1 MPAISCNHCKK
12 LISDQ
17 EESCPFCA
25 SPQYKPTPTVS
36 IPAKSTLLPS
46 STPVTSWL
54 VAVNIL
60 LFVACLVVDLNNGR
74 TVGNI
79 LVSLGH
85 PSTPTLQL
93 FGMTGNFSWTCGYWW
108 TLITAS
114 FLHGGLLHIYFNM
127 SALMQLGEITRV
139 LLGPSRVIITYIA
152 TGIGGFAL
160 SNVWSNAPTIGASCS
175 IFGLMGVL
183 LVFGHRRG
191 GELGK
196 TLRQSVLRWTIIGLA
211 MGFLIPMINN
221 AGHIG
226 GLLTGLLLGAIF
238 PARESTGE
246 SSGLQIFAMVLL
258 CVSIVLVGWNAL
270 FLSKLIGQTQQMGVM
285 VCENYDILFR

>member
-1 MPAISCNHCKK
+1 MPAVSCKNCKK

-25 SPQYKPTPTVS
+25 ATQYRQPPVTHNPPS
-36 IPAKSTLLPS
+36 SMLSS

-54 VAVNIL
+54 VAVNVL
-60 LFVACLVVDLNNGR
+60 LFIACLVVDLKNGR
-74 TVGNI
+74 SMGNI
-79 LVSLGH
+79 LTSLGH
-85 PSTPTLQL
+85 PSNSTLEL
-93 FGMTGNFSWTCGYWW
+93 FGMTGNFAGTCGYWW
-108 TLITAS
+108 TLVTAS

-127 SALMQLGEITRV
+127 SALMQLGEVTRV
-139 LLGPSRVIITYIA
+139 LLGPSRVIITYVVS
-152 TGIGGFAL
+152 GIGGFAL
-160 SNVWSNAPTIGASCS
+160 SNDWSNAPTIGASCS

-183 LVFGHRRG
+183 LVFGQRRG

-211 MGFLIPMINN
+211 MGFLIPVINN

-226 GLLTGLLLGAIF
+226 GLLTGLLLGTIF
-238 PARESTGE
+238 PAHEGKKESA
-246 SSGLQIFAMVLL
+246 GLQIFAMALL

-270 FLSKLIGQTQQMGVM
+270 FISKLTSHTQHMGVM
-285 VCENYDILFR
+285 VCENYDIIFR